1 MTPNQLHSEEQENF
15 NRFKNFI
22 KVILIVT
29 GVMIGMILVNIY
41 Y

>member
-1 MTPNQLHSEEQENF
+1 MTTAQLHSEEQENF

-29 GVMIGMILVNIY
+29 GIMLGMIIVNIY